1 MAFGMIHYNAPGN
14 TFEEFV
20 KYAANTGFDSV
31 EVMITDV
38 WPEDAEYDPDRAGEA
53 RRVLDRYGV
62 TASALTANNDF
73 VVLDAKAVAE
83 QVARMQKVATLAKIL
98 GTGILRTE
106 GGRPKDEVPERRW
119 AEAIAGC
126 LTASLPF
133 CRDMDVKM
141 AVDNHGLVTN
151 NPVVLL
157 KALQKTASDHIGS
170 NLDTMNLR
178 WWGNAVEDLPGIYR
192 DLAPHVLHTHMK
204 DGTGVRS
211 EYEGMVLGQG
221 EVPLHDAVEALTE
234 AGYEGVWCTEWE
246 GKTDK
251 ERGYA
256 DCLAWM
262 KANCPG

>member
-1 MAFGMIHYNAPGN
+1 MPFGLIHHNAPGD

-20 KYAANTGFDSV
+20 KFAADTGFDSI

-38 WPEDAEYDPDRAGEA
+38 WPQDADFDPDRAHAA
-53 RRVLDRYGV
+53 RSVLDRNHIA
-62 TASALTANNDF
+62 ASALTAANDF
-73 VVLDAKAVAE
+73 VLLDAKAVRE
-83 QVARMQKVATLAKIL
+83 QVTRMQKVATLAQIL
-98 GTGILRTE
+98 GANILRTE
-106 GGRPKDEVPERRW
+106 GGRPKDEVPEGKW

-126 LTASLPF
+126 LRASSPF
-133 CRDMDVKM
+133 CEDMDVKM

-157 KALQKTASDHIGS
+157 KALEMTGSEFIGS

-178 WWGNAVEDLPGIYR
+178 WWGNPVGDLPQIYR
-192 DLAPHVLHTHMK
+192 DLSPYVFHTHMK

-211 EYEGMVLGQG
+211 EYRGMVLGQG
-221 EVPLHDAVEALTE
+221 EVPLREAVEALTQ
-234 AGYEGVWCTEWE
+234 AGYNGVWCAEWE

-251 ERGYA
+251 AQGYA